1 MDKLARRWYNRH
13 RPVVKRFYRG
23 LGRLSWPETGR
34 VLKYKATAGGGG
46 YYTRCLHPWWNV
58 RAFTG
63 GQMTFTSFTPINCNP
78 SGTRLFLFTHT
89 HTHTP
94 WISLQQ
100 NQICAAISSPVIRG
114 RRGWKLKE
122 KERREGGRGGC
133 EGRNE
138 GEDVVRDVCARAR
151 RKEGWWW

>member
-1 MDKLARRWYNRH
+1 MIQP
-13 RPVVKRFYRG
+13 PVVKRFYRG

-34 VLKYKATAGGGG
+34 VLKYKATAGGGLLYPVFTPLVKRQG
-46 YYTRCLHPWWNV
+46 G

-89 HTHTP
+89 HTHTLNIASTESDLRCNLIP
-94 WISLQQ
+94 RHKREAWVK
-100 NQICAAISSPVIRG
+100 AEG
-114 RRGWKLKE
+114 EGKE
-122 KERREGGRGGC
+122 GGGRGGC

-138 GEDVVRDVCARAR
+138 GEDVVETYVRAR
-151 RKEGWWW
+151 RKEG